1 MAVAGRRT
9 VATVISPAQ
18 VSRPAHPLARK
29 LGVGSVPMSA
39 CLVAIEATPGD
50 PAAAPW
56 TAGAWRVT
64 SAVYSPCTIP
74 LTRVVAVKP
83 SICIPPAT
91 GLVTV
96 QVRCIRHVQRQY
108 QRVSAH
114 CRGSAGCLGRELPSC
129 RHFRRPVDQA
139 IEIVDGHEIR
149 GPLSSPRALRSRP
162 DRECEPVSSRRP
174 PSV

>member
-39 CLVAIEATPGD
+39 CLVAIEAAPGD

-74 LTRVVAVKP
+74 LTWVVAVKP
-83 SICIPPAT
+83 SIFVPPAT
-91 GLVTV
+91 VLVTV
-96 QVRCIRHVQRQY
+96 QVRLG
-108 QRVSAH
+108 VS
-114 CRGSAGCLGRELPSC
+114 GT
-129 RHFRRPVDQA
+129 
-139 IEIVDGHEIR
+139 
-149 GPLSSPRALRSRP
+149 
-162 DRECEPVSSRRP
+162 SSRLASTCGYHWTSISAALP
-174 PSV
+174 YGGTDGSNPVPSSG